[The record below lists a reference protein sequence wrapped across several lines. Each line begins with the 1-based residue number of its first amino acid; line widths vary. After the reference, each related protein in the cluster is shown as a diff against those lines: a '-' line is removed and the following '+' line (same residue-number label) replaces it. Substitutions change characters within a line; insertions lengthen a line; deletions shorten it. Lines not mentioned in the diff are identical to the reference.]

1 MSKISLI
8 KEFEYFLGVNLL
20 QNIPPFFFLSSSAP
34 FLATVTWLHLGA
46 HTIREAGSPRKGSL
60 YARNLAKC
68 IYSISTLNNMYSSK
82 GISMW
87 LSWKESACQCRRR
100 GLDPWVGKI
109 PWRRKWQPPP
119 VFLPGKSH
127 GQRNLVGYSHG
138 VGKSQTQLSTHAWRK
153 GLIAPFDQCGV
164 WSPKKFSLRPHS

>member
-8 KEFEYFLGVNLL
+8 KEFEYFLDVNLL
-20 QNIPPFFFLSSSAP
+20 QNIPFFSLSSSAP

-68 IYSISTLNNMYSSK
+68 IYGISTLNNMYSSK

-87 LSWKESACQCRRR
+87 LSCKESACQCRRR
-100 GLDPWVGKI
+100 GLDPWVGNI

-127 GQRNLVGYSHG
+127 GQGNLVGYSHG
-138 VGKSQTQLSTHAWRK
+138 VGKSRTQLSTHAWRK

-164 WSPKKFSLRPHS
+164 WSPKKFSLRTHS